1 MKQKQ
6 KQKVN
11 SVAIGLGLFLA
22 GNGVLLAL
30 SPGRFATLRHSGMM
44 PERYNATLDRLAV
57 DDRTGRAAGTTAA
70 LAGAALIAFGLTQT
84 RPAA

>member
-1 MKQKQ
+1 MDRKKQK
-6 KQKVN
+6 KIN
-11 SVAIGLGLFLA
+11 SLAVGLGLLLA

-30 SPGRFATLRHSGMM
+30 SPGRFATLRQSGIM
-44 PERYNATLDRLAV
+44 PERYNATLDHLAI
-57 DDRTGRAAGTTAA
+57 DESTGRAAGTTAA